1 MSDATTPSQTSGV
14 PRHIAVIMDGNG
26 RWAKQRGLSRHAGHR
41 AGVENIRPIIR
52 AAADIGVQFLTLYA
66 FSTENWRRPSLEVQG
81 LMTILSEFLDREVDN
96 LRNENVRIVH
106 LGSFDG
112 VMPHLAEK
120 IRQAVARTSHC
131 TRITL
136 AVAFNYGGRHD
147 IINAIQTI
155 IASGVPAH
163 AINEALISAH
173 LSTRG
178 IPDPDFIIRTSGEWR
193 LSNFLIWEA
202 AYSEYWTCPV
212 FWPDFTPELLQQAVS
227 DYGKRDRR
235 FGGLTSKT

>member
-1 MSDATTPSQTSGV
+1 MSDATTSQPTSAA
-14 PRHIAVIMDGNG
+14 PRHIAIIMDGNG

-41 AGVENIRPIIR
+41 AGVENIRQIIR

-81 LMTILSEFLDREVDN
+81 LMTLLGEFLDREVDN
-96 LRNENVRIVH
+96 LLKENVRIVH
-106 LGSFDG
+106 LGTFDG

-120 IRQAVARTSHC
+120 IRHAVARTSHC

-136 AVAFNYGGRHD
+136 AVAFNYGGRND
-147 IINAIQTI
+147 IVHAIQAI
-155 IASGVPAH
+155 VASGVPAS
-163 AINEALISAH
+163 AINEAMVSAH

-202 AYSEYWTCPV
+202 AYSEYWTSPV
-212 FWPDFTPELLQQAVS
+212 FWPDFTPELLQQAVN
-227 DYGKRDRR
+227 DYAKRDRR

>member
-1 MSDATTPSQTSGV
+1 MSDATTSQPTSAA
-14 PRHIAVIMDGNG
+14 PRHIAIIMDGNG
-26 RWAKQRGLSRHAGHR
+26 CWAKQRGLSRHAGHR
-41 AGVENIRPIIR
+41 AGVENIRQIIR

-81 LMTILSEFLDREVDN
+81 LMTLLGEFLDREVDN
-96 LRNENVRIVH
+96 LLKENVRIVH
-106 LGSFDG
+106 LGTFDG
-112 VMPHLAEK
+112 GMPHLAEK
-120 IRQAVARTSHC
+120 IRHAVARTSHC

-136 AVAFNYGGRHD
+136 AVAFNYGGRND
-147 IINAIQTI
+147 IVHAIQAI
-155 IASGVPAH
+155 VASGVPAS
-163 AINEALISAH
+163 AINEAMVSAH

-202 AYSEYWTCPV
+202 AYSEYWTSPV
-212 FWPDFTPELLQQAVS
+212 FWPDFTPELLQQAVN
-227 DYGKRDRR
+227 DYAKRDRR

>member
-120 IRQAVARTSHC
+120 IRQAVARTS
-131 TRITL
+131 
-136 AVAFNYGGRHD
+136 
-147 IINAIQTI
+147 
-155 IASGVPAH
+155 
-163 AINEALISAH
+163 
-173 LSTRG
+173 
-178 IPDPDFIIRTSGEWR
+178 
-193 LSNFLIWEA
+193 
-202 AYSEYWTCPV
+202 
-212 FWPDFTPELLQQAVS
+212 
-227 DYGKRDRR
+227 
-235 FGGLTSKT
+235 

>member
-1 MSDATTPSQTSGV
+1 MNDATASPKL
-14 PRHIAVIMDGNG
+14 PRHIGIIMDGNG
-26 RWAKQRGLSRHAGHR
+26 RWAKGRGASRHEGHR

-52 AAADIGVQFLTLYA
+52 ATADFGVPYLSLYA

-81 LMTILSEFLDREVDN
+81 LMTLLGEFLDREVDN
-96 LRNENVRIVH
+96 LIKENVRIRH

-112 VMPHLAEK
+112 ISSHLAHK
-120 IRQAVARTSHC
+120 INQAVARTQHC

-136 AVAFNYGGRHD
+136 GVAFNYGGRQD
-147 IINAIQTI
+147 IVSAVRQIVANGTP
-155 IASGVPAH
+155 ASQ
-163 AINEALISAH
+163 ITEELISQH
-173 LSTRG
+173 LSSHD

-202 AYSEYWTCPV
+202 AYSEYWTTPV
-212 FWPDFTPELLQQAVS
+212 FWPDFTPQHLQQAID

-235 FGGLTSKT
+235 YGGLSKST

>member
-1 MSDATTPSQTSGV
+1 MSDSTTSHQASGA
-14 PRHIAVIMDGNG
+14 PRHIAIIMDGNG
-26 RWAKQRGLSRHAGHR
+26 RWAKQHGQSRHAGHR

-52 AAADIGVQFLTLYA
+52 AAADLGVQYLTLYA

-81 LMTILSEFLDREVDN
+81 LMTILGEFLDREVDN
-96 LRNENVRIVH
+96 LRNENVRIMH
-106 LGSFDG
+106 LGTFDG

-120 IRQAVARTSHC
+120 IRHAVKSTSHC

-136 AVAFNYGGRHD
+136 AVAFNYGGRND
-147 IINAIQTI
+147 IVNAVRAIV
-155 IASGVPAH
+155 ASGVPA
-163 AINEALISAH
+163 AQVSEAMISEH
-173 LSTRG
+173 LSTHH

-212 FWPDFTPELLQQAVS
+212 FWPDFTPELLQQAVN

-235 FGGLTSKT
+235 FGGLTSKP